1 MKEKI
6 AAGKWEITGATWV
19 EPDVNLPSGESLVR
33 QFLFANRFVRQE
45 FGLKMNVLW
54 LPDLFGY
61 SWSLPRIMRDSGIRY
76 FMTTKI
82 SWSQFNRFPYDT
94 FYWRGIDGTQV
105 LTYFV
110 TTPDE
115 NNSFYTYNGQLR
127 PAEIKGIWDAYQQK
141 DINDELLHLF
151 GWGDGGGGPT
161 REML

>member
-1 MKEKI
+1 M
-6 AAGKWEITGATWV
+6 
-19 EPDVNLPSGESLVR
+19 LPV
-33 QFLFANRFVRQE
+33 FANLVSTQI
-45 FGLKMNVLW
+45 W
-54 LPDLFGY
+54 LPDVFGY
-61 SWSLPRIMRDSGIRY
+61 SWALPQIIRDSGIRY

-82 SWSQFNRFPYDT
+82 SWSQLNRFPYDT

-110 TTPDE
+110 TTPDD

-161 REML
+161 REMLESARVLKNLPGIPPGQDRRG